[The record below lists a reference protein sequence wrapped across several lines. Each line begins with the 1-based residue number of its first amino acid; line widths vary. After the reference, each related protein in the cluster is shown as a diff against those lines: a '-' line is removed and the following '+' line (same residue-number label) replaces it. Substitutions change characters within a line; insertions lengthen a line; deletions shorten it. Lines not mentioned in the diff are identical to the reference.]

1 MTNSSTTV
9 KVAAVHAAAPFLDL
23 EAGVQRACEFI
34 REAGCAGAKLVAF
47 PETFLPGYP
56 YWIWSHT
63 TKYAAP
69 FFAELYANAVEL
81 PSEASRALG
90 EAAREAG
97 TWVVMGLNEK
107 DGGTLYNTQAY
118 FSPSGELVARHRK
131 LHPTNAERT
140 VWGRGDGRDVFV
152 VDAGFARV
160 GGLICFEHSMDLN
173 RYALATLGEQIHV
186 AAWPAINAT
195 HADPNAGNFD
205 HYATTLAA
213 AHAICAQTYVIV
225 VQGRIS
231 EEIVERLG
239 VPEGPDAPTVGGG
252 LTGFMGPD
260 GRWLTEPHRDEEA
273 IVYAELD
280 LGVIAFAKFFA
291 DGAGH
296 YARPDVFS
304 FGVDRTPQEPLTTQR
319 VSAIETV
326 LSPEDRPLADPEALT
341 AGAVL
346 STVPRG

>member
-1 MTNSSTTV
+1 MANTPSTV

-23 EAGVQRACEFI
+23 DAGVRKACEFI
-34 REAGCAGAKLVAF
+34 REAGRAGAKLVAF

-81 PSEASRALG
+81 PSDASRAIG

-97 TWVVMGLNEK
+97 TWVVMGLDEK
-107 DGGTLYNTQAY
+107 EGGTLYNTQAY
-118 FSPSGELVARHRK
+118 FSPTGELVARHRK

-152 VDAGFARV
+152 VDTGFARI

-173 RYALATLGEQIHV
+173 RYALAALGEQIHV
-186 AAWPAINAT
+186 ASWPAINAT
-195 HADPNAGNFD
+195 HADPNADNFD
-205 HYATTLAA
+205 HYSSTLSS

-252 LTGFMGPD
+252 MTGFMGPD
-260 GRWLTEPHRDEEA
+260 GRWLQEPHRDDEA

-280 LGVIAFAKFFA
+280 LGVIAFAKYFA

-319 VSAIETV
+319 VSAIDGVLTTEERRSPDGEENAGGVV
-326 LSPEDRPLADPEALT
+326 LSALARD
-341 AGAVL
+341 
-346 STVPRG
+346 